1 MEIRNQSASLLRG
14 RLQVQVLPGSPVT
27 YGYVLQIPSAL
38 RRARRSVR
46 NFTRAESADSRAIR
60 TNPVQPHPAP
70 ARGLA

>member
-1 MEIRNQSASLLRG
+1 MTDAMS
-14 RLQVQVLPGSPVT
+14 VT
-27 YGYVLQIPSAL
+27 ADEL